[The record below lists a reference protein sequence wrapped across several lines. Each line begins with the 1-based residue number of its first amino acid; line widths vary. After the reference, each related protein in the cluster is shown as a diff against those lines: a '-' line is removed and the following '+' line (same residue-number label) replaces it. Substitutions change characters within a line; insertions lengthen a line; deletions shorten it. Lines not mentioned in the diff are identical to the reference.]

1 MKLLAIFYVSL
12 TNARVSGRHNHEVIR
27 FFFTIAL
34 PICVCPGCTAMKLLA
49 CVYNGLNMCA
59 PGKNVKLLAFFTMAS
74 RLCACPG
81 QNREAFSF
89 CFTMALPMC
98 RGQTVKL
105 LALF

>member
-1 MKLLAIFYVSL
+1 
-12 TNARVSGRHNHEVIR
+12 
-27 FFFTIAL
+27 
-34 PICVCPGCTAMKLLA
+34 MKLLA